1 MVYNYLLDHKKLMIY
16 VKISIELIGKVFY
29 AFLCLSPQRC
39 INVLMC
45 SLLLHYAAQKHKH
58 NFSKRQTRGGKMNC
72 LLSFPRRYFLLL

>member
-45 SLLLHYAAQKHKH
+45 SLLIHYAAQRHKH
-58 NFSKRQTRGGKMNC
+58 NFSKKTD
-72 LLSFPRRYFLLL
+72 